1 MPRIIPIRDLRD
13 TTKISEM
20 CDESKEPIFI
30 TKNGYG
36 NMVIMSIS
44 AYEEQL
50 ARLDMYTKIME
61 GMAQAD
67 RGELVDGETA
77 LLELKKKYADGM
89 FL

>member
-1 MPRIIPIRDLRD
+1 
-13 TTKISEM
+13 
-20 CDESKEPIFI
+20 
-30 TKNGYG
+30 
-36 NMVIMSIS
+36 MSIS

-77 LLELKKKYADGM
+77 LLELKKKYADRNGI
-89 FL
+89 